1 MSVDSIID
9 HVEHGTS
16 VEDTRNN
23 FVFHN
28 NEEFINFQRCFVVN
42 SKAPYEPI
50 FSDPTDSG
58 FQFFPSSECDHIT
71 FTFYDMGSES
81 YKIINNRAFF
91 LKGFRK
97 IVIQGARS
105 LRSNSFDIPTLEI
118 HNEMNDNAILRAFDY
133 NEELVDSYKTYVDDH
148 TCHSY
153 GTDDAIFNIQN
164 DHDSPVDVVISD
176 IAFRA
181 AFSLAEVE
189 GAALYK
195 HWYDPTICP
204 VFFKVYEASSFKM
217 FNVRMYSQFLDL
229 THVFLHWCENVEIT
243 NCVFKNYNAR
253 KIGGNLWLCQR
264 VKNVKIVNNDFYKY
278 GNDENIGI
286 WADSIMN
293 RDELNCYNS
302 EESLKGLDDV
312 SFANR
317 HLNFENIHIKNNRF
331 YYQKPNLPEFPDNVK
346 LGEIYKFQESVFL
359 KKDSEKEWDGVNDIF
374 QNLFVSQHTPKGRFK
389 FIDGSANNGN
399 SGSEIGG
406 SVSFASVSA
415 VEDLKESAIVPYVHC
430 LISDYVIDANE
441 FYINS
446 PMNVLMGMTFDN
458 YCRTKDLKIT
468 NNLIQYGK
476 WAHKDCQL
484 QDFKIVYDKNP
495 DWTKTGFG
503 LQGCNKMCLS
513 PVLIE
518 NNTIESV
525 AFPHMV
531 WGGKESEVHI
541 VLNLENASVVFNRN
555 TVVENVE
562 EVKSTAE
569 SSPNVS
575 NYSTA
580 MGYMLLYSRDKGGRV
595 TLNDNVFRGM
605 NFMGSFR
612 MQKDNS
618 FSRIE
623 LIAQNN
629 IFQGITTFF
638 SENMQE
644 GVFRFA
650 NNRFYSDNDKT
661 LLLEMPLKT
670 FLSVTENVFKRQA
683 ETRGDVKLYYHEMS
697 DANLWYSK
705 QLLPNAMTIISSGN
719 LFENN
724 VGHICPYY
732 ADMKGFSVYSS
743 NEFSLEDDFN
753 EAKNE

>member
-28 NEEFINFQRCFVVN
+28 NEEFINFQRCFVVD

-133 NEELVDSYKTYVDDH
+133 NEELVDSHKTYVDDH

-331 YYQKPNLPEFPDNVK
+331 YYQKPNLPKFPDNVK
-346 LGEIYKFQESVFL
+346 LGKIYEFQKSEFL
-359 KKDSEKEWDGVNDIF
+359 KEDSEKEWDGVNDIF

-389 FIDGSANNGN
+389 FIDGKANNGN

-406 SVSFASVSA
+406 SASFASVSA

-446 PMNVLMGMTFDN
+446 PMNVLMGMAFDN

-541 VLNLENASVVFNRN
+541 VLNIENASVVFNRN

-650 NNRFYSDNDKT
+650 NNRFYSDNDIT

>member
-389 FIDGSANNGN
+389 FIDGNANNGN

-612 MQKDNS
+612 MQQDNS

>member
-28 NEEFINFQRCFVVN
+28 NEEFINFQRCFVVD

-133 NEELVDSYKTYVDDH
+133 NEELVDSHKTYVDDH

-331 YYQKPNLPEFPDNVK
+331 YYQKPNLPKFPDNVK
-346 LGEIYKFQESVFL
+346 LGKIYEFQESEFL

-389 FIDGSANNGN
+389 FIDGTANNGN

-406 SVSFASVSA
+406 SATFASVSA

-503 LQGCNKMCLS
+503 LQGSNKMCLS

-541 VLNLENASVVFNRN
+541 VLNIENASVVFNRN

-650 NNRFYSDNDKT
+650 NNRFYSDNDIT

>member
-9 HVEHGTS
+9 HEEHGTS

-389 FIDGSANNGN
+389 FIDGNANNGN

>member
-28 NEEFINFQRCFVVN
+28 NEEFINFQRCFVVD

-133 NEELVDSYKTYVDDH
+133 NEELVDSHKTYVDDH

-331 YYQKPNLPEFPDNVK
+331 YYQKPNLSEFPDNVK
-346 LGEIYKFQESVFL
+346 LGKIYEFQKSEFS
-359 KKDSEKEWDGVNDIF
+359 KEDSEKEWDGVNDIF

-389 FIDGSANNGN
+389 FIDGKANNGN

-406 SVSFASVSA
+406 SASFASVSA

-446 PMNVLMGMTFDN
+446 PMSVLMGMTFDN

-541 VLNLENASVVFNRN
+541 VLNIENASVVFNRN

-650 NNRFYSDNDKT
+650 NNRFYSDNDIT

>member
-9 HVEHGTS
+9 HVEHGAN

-118 HNEMNDNAILRAFDY
+118 HNEMNDNTILRAFDY

-331 YYQKPNLPEFPDNVK
+331 YYQKPNLSEFHDNVK
-346 LGEIYKFQESVFL
+346 LGKIYEFQKSEFL
-359 KKDSEKEWDGVNDIF
+359 KEDSEKEWDGVNDIF

-389 FIDGSANNGN
+389 FIDGKANNGN

-595 TLNDNVFRGM
+595 TLNDNMFRGM

-629 IFQGITTFF
+629 IFQGITTLF

-650 NNRFYSDNDKT
+650 NNRFYSDNDIT

>member
-118 HNEMNDNAILRAFDY
+118 HNEMNDDAILRAFDY

-331 YYQKPNLPEFPDNVK
+331 YYQKPNLPKFPDNVK
-346 LGEIYKFQESVFL
+346 LGKIYEFQKSEFL
-359 KKDSEKEWDGVNDIF
+359 KEDSEKEWDGVNDIF

-389 FIDGSANNGN
+389 FIDGKANNGN

-612 MQKDNS
+612 MQKNNS

-683 ETRGDVKLYYHEMS
+683 ETRGDIKLYYHEMS

-724 VGHICPYY
+724 IGHICPYY

>member
-118 HNEMNDNAILRAFDY
+118 HNEMNDDAILRAFDY

-331 YYQKPNLPEFPDNVK
+331 YYQKPNLPKFPDNVK
-346 LGEIYKFQESVFL
+346 LGKISEFQKSEFL
-359 KKDSEKEWDGVNDIF
+359 KEDSEKEWDGVNDIF

-389 FIDGSANNGN
+389 FIDGKANNGN

-661 LLLEMPLKT
+661 LLLEMPIKT

-683 ETRGDVKLYYHEMS
+683 ETRGDIKLYYHEMS

-724 VGHICPYY
+724 IGHICPYY

>member
-28 NEEFINFQRCFVVN
+28 NEEFINFQRCFVVD

-133 NEELVDSYKTYVDDH
+133 NEELVDSHKTYVDDH

-331 YYQKPNLPEFPDNVK
+331 YYQKPNLSEFPDNVK
-346 LGEIYKFQESVFL
+346 LGKIYEFQKSEFS
-359 KKDSEKEWDGVNDIF
+359 KEDSEKEWDGVNDIF

-389 FIDGSANNGN
+389 FIDGKANNGN

-406 SVSFASVSA
+406 SASFASVSA

-541 VLNLENASVVFNRN
+541 VLNIENASVVFNRN

-650 NNRFYSDNDKT
+650 NNRFYSDNDIT

>member
-1 MSVDSIID
+1 M
-9 HVEHGTS
+9 
-16 VEDTRNN
+16 
-23 FVFHN
+23 
-28 NEEFINFQRCFVVN
+28 
-42 SKAPYEPI
+42 
-50 FSDPTDSG
+50 
-58 FQFFPSSECDHIT
+58 
-71 FTFYDMGSES
+71 
-81 YKIINNRAFF
+81 
-91 LKGFRK
+91 
-97 IVIQGARS
+97 
-105 LRSNSFDIPTLEI
+105 
-118 HNEMNDNAILRAFDY
+118 
-133 NEELVDSYKTYVDDH
+133 
-148 TCHSY
+148 
-153 GTDDAIFNIQN
+153 
-164 DHDSPVDVVISD
+164 
-176 IAFRA
+176 
-181 AFSLAEVE
+181 
-189 GAALYK
+189 
-195 HWYDPTICP
+195 
-204 VFFKVYEASSFKM
+204 
-217 FNVRMYSQFLDL
+217 
-229 THVFLHWCENVEIT
+229 
-243 NCVFKNYNAR
+243 
-253 KIGGNLWLCQR
+253 
-264 VKNVKIVNNDFYKY
+264 
-278 GNDENIGI
+278 
-286 WADSIMN
+286 
-293 RDELNCYNS
+293 
-302 EESLKGLDDV
+302 KGLDDV

-317 HLNFENIHIKNNRF
+317 HLNFENIHIKYNRF

-389 FIDGSANNGN
+389 FIDGNANNGN

-650 NNRFYSDNDKT
+650 NNRFYSDNDIT

>member
-28 NEEFINFQRCFVVN
+28 NEEFINFQRCFVVD

-133 NEELVDSYKTYVDDH
+133 NEELVDSHKTYVDDH

-331 YYQKPNLPEFPDNVK
+331 YYQKPNLSEFPDNVK
-346 LGEIYKFQESVFL
+346 LGEIYKFQESEFL

-389 FIDGSANNGN
+389 FIDGKANNGN

-446 PMNVLMGMTFDN
+446 PMSVLMGMTFDN

-541 VLNLENASVVFNRN
+541 VLNIENASVVFNRN

-650 NNRFYSDNDKT
+650 NNRFYSDNDIT

>member
-28 NEEFINFQRCFVVN
+28 NEEFINFQRCFVVD

-133 NEELVDSYKTYVDDH
+133 NEELVDSHKTYVDDH

-331 YYQKPNLPEFPDNVK
+331 YYQKPNLSEFPDNVK
-346 LGEIYKFQESVFL
+346 LGKIYEFQKSEFL
-359 KKDSEKEWDGVNDIF
+359 KEDSEKEWDGVNDIF

-389 FIDGSANNGN
+389 FIDGKANNGN
-399 SGSEIGG
+399 PGSEIGG
-406 SVSFASVSA
+406 SASFASVSA

-446 PMNVLMGMTFDN
+446 PMSVLMGMTFDN

-541 VLNLENASVVFNRN
+541 VLNIENASVVFNRN

-650 NNRFYSDNDKT
+650 NNRFYSDNDIT

>member
-42 SKAPYEPI
+42 SEAPYEPI

-331 YYQKPNLPEFPDNVK
+331 YYQKPNLSEFPDNVK
-346 LGEIYKFQESVFL
+346 LGEIYKFQESEFL

-374 QNLFVSQHTPKGRFK
+374 HNLFVSQHTPKGRFK
-389 FIDGSANNGN
+389 FIDGKANNGN

-406 SVSFASVSA
+406 SASFASVSA
-415 VEDLKESAIVPYVHC
+415 VENFKESAIVPYVHC

-446 PMNVLMGMTFDN
+446 PMTVLMGMTFDN

-468 NNLIQYGK
+468 NNLIQHGK

-495 DWTKTGFG
+495 DWTNTGFG

-518 NNTIESV
+518 NNTIESI

-541 VLNLENASVVFNRN
+541 VLNIENASVVFNRN

-650 NNRFYSDNDKT
+650 NNRFYSDNDNT

>member
-1 MSVDSIID
+1 MSVDSITD

-346 LGEIYKFQESVFL
+346 LGKIYEFQKSKFL
-359 KKDSEKEWDGVNDIF
+359 KEDSEKEWDGVNDIF

-389 FIDGSANNGN
+389 FIDGKANNGN

-406 SVSFASVSA
+406 SASFASVSA
-415 VEDLKESAIVPYVHC
+415 VENFKESAIVPYVHY

-484 QDFKIVYDKNP
+484 QDFKIVYDKNQ
-495 DWTKTGFG
+495 DRTDTGFG

-650 NNRFYSDNDKT
+650 NNRFYSDNDIT